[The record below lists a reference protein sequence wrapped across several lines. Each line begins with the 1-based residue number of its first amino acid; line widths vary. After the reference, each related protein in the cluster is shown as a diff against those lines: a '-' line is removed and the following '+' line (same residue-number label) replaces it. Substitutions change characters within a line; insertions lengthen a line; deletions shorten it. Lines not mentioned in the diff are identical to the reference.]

1 MGAAAQTDPVLSL
14 LFFYT
19 YRLTMTLAVFPLLF
33 AFIIQA
39 FITKRDL
46 ESQSKKDTTSATRT
60 GGDDGGHSG
69 VPTTQNSSK
78 FRDKGICVKQEIVLL
93 QYLIF
98 GDLCS

>member
-39 FITKRDL
+39 FITRRDL
-46 ESQSKKDTTSATRT
+46 DAHSKADSSSSGGGGPTATARAGDRKFDDSHRSTSSNGKGEIIRT
-60 GGDDGGHSG
+60 SCIDSCMF
-69 VPTTQNSSK
+69 T
-78 FRDKGICVKQEIVLL
+78 
-93 QYLIF
+93 YA
-98 GDLCS
+98 